1 MKFISKSLKNYKP
14 LNYRKNLFTLTPKAS
29 LKSDFYFLIRKKI
42 EDKMSVFK
50 ILGSLVCLIFAGI
63 MLANITGEELRIS
76 DSDDHELSS
85 EN

>member
-42 EDKMSVFK
+42 EDKK
-50 ILGSLVCLIFAGI
+50 
-63 MLANITGEELRIS
+63 NNT
-76 DSDDHELSS
+76 
-85 EN
+85 